1 MGISSLYLVKYMT
14 KKRDNTTY
22 TGKGFAKVQFLS
34 ISNEVKSYLKKDYPI
49 KFLYNK
55 YFNENKFTYSYPH
68 FITLIKRYIGK
79 SYCKNS
85 AVDKELL
92 ICFAKIEE
100 AVTTNQI
107 SKEDII
113 NILTIENNV
122 NTEFPEVC
130 KILSKALDDSKDTP
144 SPWPAIQKH
153 NSPPAEQPSA
163 SFGKRPAGS
172 KPKI

>member
-1 MGISSLYLVKYMT
+1 MT
-14 KKRDNTTY
+14 EQNKNTTL

-34 ISNEVKSYLKKDYPI
+34 IENDIKSYLEKEYPI

-55 YFNENKFTYSYPH
+55 YFDENKFTYSYPH

-130 KILSKALDDSKDTP
+130 KILSKALNNSQDAP
-144 SPWPAIQKH
+144 SPWPAIQKQ

-163 SFGKRPAGS
+163 SFGKRPVGA

>member
-1 MGISSLYLVKYMT
+1 MT
-14 KKRDNTTY
+14 KNNDNTIY
-22 TGKGFAKVQFLS
+22 TGKGFAKVQFLA
-34 ISNEVKSYLKKDYPI
+34 ISREVKNYLEKDYPI

-55 YFNENKFTYSYPH
+55 YFIENKFTYSYPH

-113 NILTIENNV
+113 NVLTIENNV
-122 NTEFPEVC
+122 NTEFPKVC
-130 KILSKALDDSKDTP
+130 KILSKALDNSKDAP
-144 SPWPAIQKH
+144 SPRPAVQKH

-163 SFGKRPAGS
+163 SFGKRPAGA

>member
-1 MGISSLYLVKYMT
+1 MGTSSLYLVKYMT
-14 KKRDNTTY
+14 EKKDNTTY

-34 ISNEVKSYLKKDYPI
+34 ISKEVKSYLEKDYPI

-55 YFNENKFTYSYPH
+55 YFNDNKFTYSYPH

-79 SYCKNS
+79 SYCKNP
-85 AVDKELL
+85 AADKDLL
-92 ICFAKIEE
+92 RCFAKIEE

-107 SKEDII
+107 SKEYII

-130 KILSKALDDSKDTP
+130 KILSKVLNNSKDGF
-144 SPWPAIQKH
+144 PWPAVQKH
-153 NSPPAEQPSA
+153 NSPPAEQSSA
-163 SFGKRPAGS
+163 PFGKRPAGA

>member
-1 MGISSLYLVKYMT
+1 MVKYMT
-14 KKRDNTTY
+14 EKKDNTIY

-34 ISNEVKSYLKKDYPI
+34 ILNEVKSYLDKDYPI

-68 FITLIKRYIGK
+68 FITLIKRYIEK

-85 AVDKELL
+85 AADKELL
-92 ICFAKIEE
+92 SCFAKIED
-100 AVTTNQI
+100 AVTTNKI

-113 NILTIENNV
+113 NVLTIENNV
-122 NTEFPEVC
+122 NIEFPEVC
-130 KILSKALDDSKDTP
+130 KILNKALNNSKEAP
-144 SPWPAIQKH
+144 SLWPTVQKH
-153 NSPPAEQPSA
+153 NAPPAEQSSA
-163 SFGKRPAGS
+163 SFGKRPAGA

>member
-14 KKRDNTTY
+14 EKSNNTIH

-34 ISNEVKSYLKKDYPI
+34 ISKEVKNYLEKDYPI

-79 SYCKNS
+79 SYCKNPT
-85 AVDKELL
+85 ADKELL
-92 ICFAKIEE
+92 ICFTKIEE
-100 AVTTNQI
+100 AITTHQI
-107 SKEDII
+107 SKEYII
-113 NILTIENNV
+113 NILTIENNI

-130 KILSKALDDSKDTP
+130 KILSKALNNSKDA
-144 SPWPAIQKH
+144 PAQRPAVQKH
-153 NSPPAEQPSA
+153 NSPPAEQSSA
-163 SFGKRPAGS
+163 SFGKRPAGA